1 MDMVWHQVPLY
12 KFNSLLLAQLAYDLA
27 KKFTVFAV

>member
-1 MDMVWHQVPLY
+1 MDMVWHQVPLH

-27 KKFTVFAV
+27 NRFTEFAV